1 MPNETWNRLLQFS
14 GWNPQEKD
22 VENQN
27 GILSM
32 KEIVNGVNVD
42 NEEKNYEATQSVRKM
57 LYRDDDR
64 ESIRDDVIKVRR
76 FF

>member
-1 MPNETWNRLLQFS
+1 
-14 GWNPQEKD
+14 
-22 VENQN
+22 
-27 GILSM
+27 M

-76 FF
+76 SF